1 MSDGSGTAPAVI
13 FHVDMDAFYA
23 SVEQHD
29 NPALR
34 GRPVVV
40 GGRGPRG
47 VVAAC
52 SYESRVYGVHSAMP
66 MGEALRRCPDA
77 VVVPVRMQR
86 YREVSTTIM
95 DRFRDYSPQV
105 QPISIDEAFLDMT
118 GTGRLLGP
126 PRVVAQRLKADIKG
140 VSGLTISVGIGSSR
154 FIAKLASDVD
164 KPDGLHEVA
173 AGAEAEFVLGLE
185 LADLWGLGASTR
197 RRLEA
202 LGIDSVLALRDTRE
216 EVLRGHF
223 GASGGAYL
231 AAIARGDDPGI
242 YQGGRQRHSISAE
255 ETFDRDIVDPDR
267 LRHQMIDLADEV
279 FHRSIAEQWRG
290 RTIQVKYR
298 LPPFETHTVSRTLS
312 RQIQSS
318 DELARIG
325 MDLLESRRE
334 GRPLR
339 LLGIGLSGTEAEP
352 PDTQQELFGG
362 ETGPAIDP
370 VIVDLRRRFGSQA
383 IGRAGHLPHRRSPDG
398 E

>member
-1 MSDGSGTAPAVI
+1 MSSQAPPVQPTI

-23 SVEQHD
+23 SVEQMD
-29 NPALR
+29 DPQLR

-40 GGRGPRG
+40 GGNGPRG

-52 SYESRVYGVHSAMP
+52 SYESRVFGVHSAMP

-77 VVVPVRMQR
+77 RVVRVRMDR
-86 YREVSTTIM
+86 YRDVSRTIM
-95 DRFRDYSPQV
+95 ARFRDYSPRV

-126 PRVVAQRLKADIKG
+126 PASVAARLKADIRRT
-140 VSGLTISVGIGSSR
+140 SGLTISVGIGTSR

-164 KPDGLHEVA
+164 KPDGLFEVRP
-173 AGAEAEFVLGLE
+173 GDEAEFVLGLE

-202 LGIDSVLALRDTRE
+202 LGITTVQLLRDTRE
-216 EVLRGHF
+216 ELLRGHF

-231 AAIARGDDPGI
+231 AAIARGEDPGI
-242 YQGGRQRHSISAE
+242 YQGARRRHSISAE
-255 ETFDRDIVDPDR
+255 ETFDHDISDLRR

-279 FHRSIAEQWRG
+279 FHRSLAEQWRG

-298 LPPFETHTVSRTLS
+298 LPPFETHTVSRTLP
-312 RQIQSS
+312 RQVGDS

-325 MDLLESRRE
+325 LELLESRRE
-334 GRPLR
+334 GRALR
-339 LLGIGLSGTEAEP
+339 LLGIGLSGGELEP
-352 PDTQQELFGG
+352 PDAQGELFIDEDGG
-362 ETGPAIDP
+362 AIDP
-370 VIVDLRRRFGSQA
+370 VIVELRRRFGNTA
-383 IGRAGHLPHRRSPDG
+383 IGRAGHLPRRGPPEG
-398 E
+398 